1 MSQRRAAHSEA
12 LDWTAKVRA
21 AIKRTSIR
29 EPLGAF
35 MNRVRIV
42 CVGALFFWPLPAVAD
57 TGFLNRSVSIAGE
70 TYKHQ
75 VYVSADWMP
84 QRKWP
89 IVLCWREA
97 GPHNGHSVNL
107 MRQNP
112 PTVLIVLISDNIER
126 RCTFSSCAEFRR
138 DLIAGPRGSFAE
150 CDSAFPPSWW
160 LRRQAD
166 GTTPQLACVGPVGN
180 RHSNRNRPYSRR
192 RPTLIASAQANR
204 GVKCRRH
211 D

>member
-1 MSQRRAAHSEA
+1 
-12 LDWTAKVRA
+12 
-21 AIKRTSIR
+21 
-29 EPLGAF
+29 

-112 PTVLIVLISDNIER
+112 PTVLVLISDNIER
-126 RCTFSSCAEFRR
+126 RCTFMSSSCAEFRR

-150 CDSAFPPSWW
+150 CDSAIPVRGGSAVRRTGLLHSSLVLVPS
-160 LRRQAD
+160 A
-166 GTTPQLACVGPVGN
+166 TVIP
-180 RHSNRNRPYSRR
+180 NRNRPYSRR